1 MMVLLQKVSDITK
14 GSFRLHKYKTVS
26 VQRLEFMDTLKIKI
40 KMKFCMQLT
49 LFNNGVASCVNN
61 GVSVHFICV
70 NQLAKDFKTELY
82 R

>member
-1 MMVLLQKVSDITK
+1 MLLLQKVSDITK

-26 VQRLEFMDTLKIKI
+26 VQRLEFMDTLKNKTPK

-49 LFNNGVASCVNN
+49 LFNNGMASCVNN

-70 NQLAKDFKTELY
+70 NQLTKDF
-82 R
+82 